1 MAAVLGIV
9 RSHHGAIRI
18 ESREGVGT
26 GVFVLLPIRKHE
38 REAAPAGGSQ
48 VRGTVLVVDDDEGVR
63 ALARRAL
70 LANGYRVFTAADGT
84 EGVRLFDEHQAE
96 IDLVLMDVTMPAMNG
111 FEAMKHIRER
121 KSAVPIVLSSGYD
134 VDASNIDLR
143 GLRGILEKPYDVA
156 QLLAAVERAL
166 DRSSV

>member
-1 MAAVLGIV
+1 
-9 RSHHGAIRI
+9 
-18 ESREGVGT
+18 
-26 GVFVLLPIRKHE
+26 
-38 REAAPAGGSQ
+38 
-48 VRGTVLVVDDDEGVR
+48 
-63 ALARRAL
+63 
-70 LANGYRVFTAADGT
+70 
-84 EGVRLFDEHQAE
+84 
-96 IDLVLMDVTMPAMNG
+96 MPAMNG

-134 VDASNIDLR
+134 VDASNVDLR